1 MSDAGKPTGPQ
12 ASKGLT
18 ELIGRA
24 LMDEKFRDKLFD
36 NRAEAIKEYNLTQTD
51 LVALQN
57 LTRQDLQQNAE
68 VFGSSAAAIS
78 IGIRISGSF

>member
-1 MSDAGKPTGPQ
+1 MSDAGKATVPQ

-36 NRAEAIKEYNLTQTD
+36 DREEAVKEYNLTQTD
-51 LVALQN
+51 QVALQN
-57 LTRQDLQQNAE
+57 LSRQDLQQNAE
-68 VFGSSAAAIS
+68 VFGSSTAIS

>member
-1 MSDAGKPTGPQ
+1 MKDAGKPKGPQ

-18 ELIGRA
+18 ELIGKA

-36 NRAEAIKEYNLTQTD
+36 NRPEAIKGYNLTQTD
-51 LVALQN
+51 RVALEH

-68 VFGSSAAAIS
+68 VFGSSTAIS

>member
-1 MSDAGKPTGPQ
+1 MSDAGQATVPQ

-24 LMDEKFRDKLFD
+24 LMDEKFREKLFND
-36 NRAEAIKEYNLTQTD
+36 RAEAVKEYNLTQTD
-51 LVALQN
+51 QVALEH
-57 LTRQDLQQNAE
+57 LTPQDLQQNAE
-68 VFGSSAAAIS
+68 VFGSASAIS

>member
-1 MSDAGKPTGPQ
+1 MSDAGQATVPQ

-24 LMDEKFRDKLFD
+24 LMDEKFRETLFAD
-36 NRAEAIKEYNLTQTD
+36 RTAAVKEYNLTQAD
-51 LVALQN
+51 QVALEN
-57 LTRQDLQQNAE
+57 LKREDLQQNAE
-68 VFGSSAAAIS
+68 VFGSVSAIT

>member
-1 MSDAGKPTGPQ
+1 MSDAGQATAPQ

-24 LMDEKFRDKLFD
+24 LMDEKFREKLFD
-36 NRAEAIKEYNLTQTD
+36 DRAAAVKEYNLTQAD
-51 LVALQN
+51 QMALEH
-57 LTRQDLQQNAE
+57 LTPKDLQQNAE
-68 VFGSSAAAIS
+68 VFGSAQAIT

>member
-1 MSDAGKPTGPQ
+1 MSDAGQATVPQ

-24 LMDEKFRDKLFD
+24 LMDEKFREKLFED
-36 NRAEAIKEYNLTQTD
+36 RAAAAKEYNLTQTD
-51 LVALQN
+51 QVALEN
-57 LTRQDLQQNAE
+57 LKREDLQQNAE
-68 VFGSSAAAIS
+68 VFGSVSAIT

>member
-1 MSDAGKPTGPQ
+1 MSDGQATAPQ

-24 LMDEKFRDKLFD
+24 LMDEKFREQLFED
-36 NRAEAIKEYNLTQTD
+36 RAAAAKEYNLTQTD
-51 LVALQN
+51 QVALEN
-57 LTRQDLQQNAE
+57 LKREDLQQNAE
-68 VFGSSAAAIS
+68 VFGSVSAIT

>member
-1 MSDAGKPTGPQ
+1 MSDAGQATVPQ

-24 LMDEKFRDKLFD
+24 LMDEKFREALFAD
-36 NRAEAIKEYNLTQTD
+36 RAAAAKEYNLTQTD
-51 LVALQN
+51 QVALEN
-57 LTRQDLQQNAE
+57 LKREDLQQNAE
-68 VFGSSAAAIS
+68 VFGSVSAIT